1 MSLFPQDPLSL
12 VLYILLFVGTLIQ
25 LYYLLIEFTPFS
37 FRKAV
42 ETKVPAQWPAV
53 SVVICARNELKNLR
67 SFLPLV
73 LDQEYP
79 DFQVVV
85 VNDCSWDESGT
96 YLEEMAKS
104 HPRLKVVTIEEQE
117 KYQHGKKF
125 ALTLGIKGAAHE
137 LLIMTDA
144 DCRPSDRKW
153 IQGMVAGFINGKD
166 LVIGYG
172 AYERMSGILN
182 KWIRFDT
189 AMAALLYLSRALKG
203 KAYMGVGRN
212 LAYKK
217 DLFFRNKGFAKHYH
231 ILSGDDDLFVNE
243 VAGPNNTAVMVH
255 PDSITISRP
264 KERLSEWIVQR
275 TRHLSAGRLY
285 KSRDKRMLGIWHFS
299 HFLFWISLFLALG
312 LKPDWIIPVSVFGV
326 RFLIMTVITWKAFSQ
341 LGEKDLIPFVLLFD
355 ILTAITNPLLA
366 IAALFNRNSKWA

>member
-1 MSLFPQDPLSL
+1 MSLFPQDPLSQ
-12 VLYILLFVGTLIQ
+12 VLYVLLIGSALIQ
-25 LYYLLIEFTPFS
+25 LYYLLFEFRSFS
-37 FRKAV
+37 FRKAGV
-42 ETKVPAQWPAV
+42 TKAPSQWPSV
-53 SVVICARNELKNLR
+53 SVVICARNEFKNLR

-73 LDQEYP
+73 LDQDYP

-96 YLEEMAKS
+96 YLKEMAMS
-104 HPRLKVVTIEEQE
+104 HSRLKVVTLTLEE

-137 LLIMTDA
+137 LLVLTDA
-144 DCRPSDRKW
+144 DCRPSSQKW
-153 IQGMVAGFINGKD
+153 IQGMVAGFLNGKD

-172 AYERMSGILN
+172 AYEKKPGLLN

-189 AMAALLYLSRALKG
+189 AMAALMYLSRAIQG

-212 LAYKK
+212 MAYKK
-217 DLFFRNKGFAKHYH
+217 DLFFRNKGFANHYH

-243 VAGPNNTAVMVH
+243 VAGPKNTAVIVN
-255 PDSITISRP
+255 PESITFSKP
-264 KERLSEWIVQR
+264 KEGLSDWINQK

-285 KSRDKRMLGIWHFS
+285 KSRDKRLLGLWHFS
-299 HFLFWISLFLALG
+299 HFLFWIALFLTIG
-312 LKPDWIIPVSVFGV
+312 LKPGWIIPVSVFGI
-326 RFLIMTVITWKAFSQ
+326 RFLTMTTITWKSFSQ

-355 ILTAITNPLLA
+355 ILAAMINPLLA
-366 IAALFNRNSKWA
+366 IGALFKPNPKWA